1 MNKNFID
8 LFGDIPEFKSWKEI
22 SQINKG
28 WSTDEKF
35 YIENLEGK
43 QFLIRLNNISEF
55 DKKQSEFSA
64 IKLISSSKIN
74 MSNPIAFG
82 TCCNN
87 QKVYMILTW
96 VDGESA
102 EEILP
107 NLSENEQY
115 NLGIEAGIIL
125 RKIHSIPIE
134 SIIIECEKDFRK
146 KVETKI
152 IQYKNCGIKVP
163 NDKQFLEFIIGN
175 LGNLNDINQTIRHGD
190 YHVGNIIIT
199 KDRKIGIIDFN
210 RFDFGEPWKEFNRLM
225 TFSRKISIPFAKGQI
240 DGYFKNKVPD
250 LFFKLSALYTAYDSL
265 FSIISTIPFG
275 GEDIKNTICLSKM
288 IFDDYNGFDS
298 YIPKWYK

>member
-1 MNKNFID
+1 MDKKFID
-8 LFGDIPEFKSWKEI
+8 LFESIPEFKNWKEI

-35 YIENLEGK
+35 YVKDMKGEK
-43 QFLIRLNNISEF
+43 FLIKLNGISEF
-55 DKKQSEFSA
+55 DKKQSEFNA
-64 IKLISSSKIN
+64 IKLISSSQIN
-74 MSNPIAFG
+74 MSNPIDFG

-96 VDGESA
+96 IDGESA

-107 NLSENEQY
+107 NLSEIEQY
-115 NLGIEAGIIL
+115 KLGIEAGTIL

-134 SIIIECEKDFRK
+134 SIIIECERIFRK

-152 IQYKNCGIKVP
+152 LQYENCGIKVP
-163 NDKQFLEFIIGN
+163 NDKRFLEFIFKNIRY
-175 LGNLNDINQTIRHGD
+175 LNNINQTIRHGD
-190 YHVGNIIIT
+190 YHVGNLIIT
-199 KDRKIGIIDFN
+199 QDRKIGVIDFN
-210 RFDFGEPWKEFNRLM
+210 RFDFGDPWKEFNRLM
-225 TFSRKISIPFAKGQI
+225 TFSRKISISFAKGQI
-240 DGYFKNKVPD
+240 DGYFTNEVPD

-275 GEDIKNTICLSKM
+275 EEDIKNTICFSKM

-298 YIPKWYK
+298 YVPKWYK